1 MVPVVDHS
9 SCPFTFR
16 DCILPSSSSC
26 PPRPQAPPCHS
37 ACSPCSPGLL
47 SFTHLTS
54 SVLFQTAD
62 LPPPLPNRPPPE
74 DYYEEALPL
83 GPGKSPEYISSHSK
97 FWSLRVGGEGEK
109 APVLKLLCIL
119 LGLELQAWHHSAT
132 PTMPSPL
139 GRTKANSPF
148 ATCVFLMALSCGSEP
163 WCTVFCLK
171 VWAFSDR
178 DQGPISLRAQS
189 NAHFID

>member
-132 PTMPSPL
+132 PTYWRGAWETLASPVTAWVGGPVGMAWGSGAGVPDPVLCDLEQPRSPL
-139 GRTKANSPF
+139 WASVP
-148 ATCVFLMALSCGSEP
+148 LP
-163 WCTVFCLK
+163 LK
-171 VWAFSDR
+171 
-178 DQGPISLRAQS
+178 
-189 NAHFID
+189 